1 MGITL
6 FSLGGINFLVVNFN
20 AQEKVSVQY
29 LPATTTITR
38 LLLLFFAS
46 KSNSICASIFYTCK
60 LATWGHQT
68 SVEQRKVK

>member
-1 MGITL
+1 MGISL
-6 FSLGGINFLVVNFN
+6 FSLGGINLLVVNFN

-46 KSNSICASIFYTCK
+46 KSNSISRLFFT
-60 LATWGHQT
+60 LANFTLANWRHGDI
-68 SVEQRKVK
+68 KPA